1 MPLDNT
7 HKTDHFKSSIQTQ
20 EKCHVLNGKKEK
32 PGHIQRGHKKNFNS
46 SHHCIEDILKRYI
59 KSFIYSPCMHCIT
72 QFGIIRVHED
82 N

>member
-32 PGHIQRGHKKNFNS
+32 PGHIQRGHKKIS
-46 SHHCIEDILKRYI
+46 THL
-59 KSFIYSPCMHCIT
+59 IT
-72 QFGIIRVHED
+72 VSKTS
-82 N
+82 